1 MRNVLL
7 VLTYRK
13 CMPFIIS
20 GYYLIKIV
28 TFVVFR
34 YCIMVFV
41 SLAEQTWTPIT
52 IQPQK
57 QVSTVFIVV

>member
-1 MRNVLL
+1 
-7 VLTYRK
+7 
-13 CMPFIIS
+13 MPFIIS